1 MEVPSKG
8 EVKRYI
14 ACQGPLPGTCS
25 DFWQMVWEQSAA
37 LVVMLTTQV
46 ERGRV
51 WFIYLFIFF
60 NEKNTHTKVVKIGI
74 Y

>member
-1 MEVPSKG
+1 MEIPG
-8 EVKRYI
+8 EGGVRQYI
-14 ACQGPLPGTCS
+14 ACQGPLPGTCC

-51 WFIYLFIFF
+51 
-60 NEKNTHTKVVKIGI
+60 
-74 Y
+74 